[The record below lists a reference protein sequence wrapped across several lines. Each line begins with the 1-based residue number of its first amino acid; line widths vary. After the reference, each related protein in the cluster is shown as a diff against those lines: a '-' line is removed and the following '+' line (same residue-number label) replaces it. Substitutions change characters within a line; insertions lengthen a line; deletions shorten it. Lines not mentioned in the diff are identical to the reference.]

1 MAFYVVYIEEAHPI
15 DAWQDSDNVKAH
27 IFLHSTRTLSER
39 CAVAG
44 TCLTKLGIE
53 FPAIVDDLANT
64 AERAY
69 TAWPDRLYVIDR
81 EGRVAYK
88 SQPGPFGFKPG
99 EVARTLEHLFPPSR
113 AAASLRPSAP
123 AMGANGSAMAR

>member
-1 MAFYVVYIEEAHPI
+1 MVYIEEAHPI
-15 DAWQDSDNVKAH
+15 DAWQDEDNIKAR
-27 IFLHSTRTLSER
+27 IFLHSTRTLAER

-44 TCLTKLGIE
+44 SCLTKLGIE
-53 FPAIVDDLANT
+53 FPAVVDDEANT

-88 SQPGPFGFKPG
+88 SKPGPFGFKPD
-99 EVARTLEHLFPPSR
+99 EVGRILERLLPDSR
-113 AAASLRPSAP
+113 AAAALPAPSGSFAAESAP
-123 AMGANGSAMAR
+123 HLSQ